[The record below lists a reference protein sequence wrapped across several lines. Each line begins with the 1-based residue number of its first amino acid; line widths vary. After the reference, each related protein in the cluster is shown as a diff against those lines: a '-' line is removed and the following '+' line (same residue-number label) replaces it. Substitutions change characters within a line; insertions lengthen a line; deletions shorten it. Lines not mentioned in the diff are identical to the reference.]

1 VEAAVMAKS
10 DMDRML
16 EEVRGVVARYV
27 HLPEKDVYEVLVAEA
42 EGWEMRLR
50 ELEDEQNETE

>member
-1 VEAAVMAKS
+1 
-10 DMDRML
+10 
-16 EEVRGVVARYV
+16 VRGVVARYV

-50 ELEDEQNETE
+50 ELEDEQNETEQNLLPGGVPSAH